1 MLTVHATCV
10 AIAGEAVLLRGPS
23 GAGKS
28 DLALRLIET
37 YANTGAG
44 LVADDRVMLRASD
57 ARLIAQAPDAI
68 RGLLEIRGLGPVRL
82 APAAPT
88 AVALIIDL
96 VPPPDVPRLPDED
109 YDTLDGIR
117 LPRLSLHAFE
127 ASAPAKVKWALARAA
142 CGRLF
147 VPDEI
152 APGTI
157 NDGGD
162 GVIRFRQ
169 RA

>member
-37 YANTGAG
+37 YAADRAG
-44 LVADDRVMLRASD
+44 LVADDRVVLQAVD
-57 ARLIAQAPDAI
+57 ARLIAQAPDTI
-68 RGLLEIRGLGPVRL
+68 RGLLEIRGIGPVRL
-82 APAAPT
+82 DPAAPT
-88 AVALIIDL
+88 PAALIVDL
-96 VPPPDVPRLPDED
+96 VPLSNVPRLPDED
-109 YDTLDGIR
+109 YETLDGIR

-142 CGRLF
+142 TGRLF
-147 VPDEI
+147 MPDEI
-152 APGTI
+152 DTGNA
-157 NDGGD
+157 
-162 GVIRFRQ
+162 VIRFRL
-169 RA
+169 RV

>member
-37 YANTGAG
+37 YANAGAG
-44 LVADDRVMLRASD
+44 LVADDRVMLQAQA
-57 ARLIAQAPDAI
+57 ARLIAQAPDTI

-82 APAAPT
+82 VAAAPT
-88 AVALIIDL
+88 PVALILDL
-96 VPPPDVPRLPDED
+96 VPLADVPRLPDED
-109 YDTLDGIR
+109 YDTFDGIR

-142 CGRLF
+142 SGRLF
-147 VPDEI
+147 TPDEI
-152 APGTI
+152 DPQT
-157 NDGGD
+157 DTGD
-162 GVIRFRQ
+162 SVIHFR
-169 RA
+169 RRI

>member
-37 YANTGAG
+37 YADAGAA
-44 LVADDRVMLRASD
+44 LVADDRVILRAEA

-82 APAAPT
+82 TSTAPT
-88 AVALIIDL
+88 SVALIVDL
-96 VPPPDVPRLPDED
+96 VSLADMPRLPDED
-109 YDTLDGIR
+109 YDTLEGIR

-127 ASAPAKVKWALARAA
+127 QSAPAKVKWALARAA
-142 CGRLF
+142 SGNLF
-147 VPDEI
+147 IPDEI
-152 APGTI
+152 DSQI
-157 NDGGD
+157 DSGD
-162 GVIRFRQ
+162 SVIHFR
-169 RA
+169 RRV

>member
-37 YANTGAG
+37 YAIAGAG
-44 LVADDRVMLRASD
+44 LVADDRVMLQAMD
-57 ARLIAQAPDAI
+57 ARLIAQAPDTI

-82 APAAPT
+82 DPAAPT
-88 AVALIIDL
+88 PVALIVDL
-96 VPPPDVPRLPDED
+96 VPLADVPRLPDED
-109 YDTLDGIR
+109 YETLDGIR

-127 ASAPAKVKWALARAA
+127 ASAPAKVKWALTRAA
-142 CGRLF
+142 AGCLF
-147 VPDEI
+147 IPDEVT
-152 APGTI
+152 AG
-157 NDGGD
+157 NS
-162 GVIRFRQ
+162 VIRFR
-169 RA
+169 RRV

>member
-37 YANTGAG
+37 YAGNHAG
-44 LVADDRVMLRASD
+44 LVADDRVVLQAMD
-57 ARLIAQAPDAI
+57 QRLIAAAPDSI

-82 APAAPT
+82 TPVAPT
-88 AVALIIDL
+88 PVALVIDL
-96 VPPPDVPRLPDED
+96 VPLADVPRLPDED
-109 YDTLDGIR
+109 YETLAGIR

-127 ASAPAKVKWALARAA
+127 PSAPAKVKWALARAA
-142 CGRLF
+142 AGRLF
-147 VPDEI
+147 EPDEI
-152 APGTI
+152 GAAGS
-157 NDGGD
+157 
-162 GVIRFRQ
+162 VIQFR
-169 RA
+169 RPA